1 MNKIGIIPLLKPPG
15 MTSHDCVNR
24 LRRILNMKKIGHT
37 GTLDPSVTGVLP
49 MCIGHA
55 TRVAEF
61 IQDLPK
67 EYVGTVSIGR
77 STTTEDADGETILDE
92 PVTKQVDEN
101 HVREVLNSFLG
112 TIEQIPPMYSAVK
125 VNGKRLHE
133 LAREGKEV
141 ERKAREVEIYKIDV
155 LSMTLAPP
163 YPEVT
168 MHVKCSKGTYIRTL
182 CVDIGKKLGFPAHM
196 KNLQRVASGPFRL
209 KDCFTFEEIQEAVN
223 GGRIDTVLKPIDWAL
238 LQYPEITVASNH
250 AVDILNGKKLRL
262 YESFPENQLIR
273 VYSSEKKF
281 LALYKVVQ
289 VEGEVWGKPEKVFR
303 LEGE

>member
-1 MNKIGIIPLLKPPG
+1 MSKIGIVPLLKPPG

-55 TRVAEF
+55 TRVAEY

-77 STTTEDADGETILDE
+77 STTTEDADGETTLDQPLSFPLE
-92 PVTKQVDEN
+92 EDQV
-101 HVREVLNSFLG
+101 RQVLNTFLG

-133 LAREGKEV
+133 LAREGKEI
-141 ERKAREVEIYKIDV
+141 ERKARKVVIYQIDV
-155 LSMTLAPP
+155 LSTTLAPP
-163 YPEVT
+163 YPEIT
-168 MHVKCSKGTYIRTL
+168 IHVKCSKGTYIRTL
-182 CVDIGKKLGFPAHM
+182 CVDIGKKLGYPAHM

-209 KDCFTFEEIQEAVN
+209 KDCFTFEQIEAAAEEGN
-223 GGRIDTVLKPIDWAL
+223 IDSLLKPIDWAL
-238 LQYPEITVASNH
+238 LQYPEIVVPAH
-250 AVDILNGKKLRL
+250 QALDILNGKKLRL
-262 YESFPENQLIR
+262 SQTLPEDQLIR
-273 VYSSEKKF
+273 IYSSEKKF
-281 LALYKVVQ
+281 LALYKVVY
-289 VEGEVWGKPEKVFR
+289 VENEAWGKPEKVFR